1 MITMQVQDMDED
13 NSEEEEDAG
22 PVEKDVEDPK
32 DTAAR
37 KKSAGSSVP
46 VLPAP
51 PVQPPPMQ
59 VLSFMSD

>member
-1 MITMQVQDMDED
+1 MQVQDMDED
-13 NSEEEEDAG
+13 SIEEEEDAG
-22 PVEKDVEDPK
+22 PVEQDVEDPN

-37 KKSAGSSVP
+37 EKVAVSSVP
-46 VLPAP
+46 VLPTP

>member
-1 MITMQVQDMDED
+1 MQVQDMDEES
-13 NSEEEEDAG
+13 SEEEDDAG
-22 PVEKDVEDPK
+22 PVEQDVEDPK

-37 KKSAGSSVP
+37 EKAAISSCP
-46 VLPAP
+46 VLPTP